1 MFPKV
6 LQKWVIF
13 RIPRA
18 RARARARGDKTG
30 FVLET
35 PINRP
40 CMESPRMTHFDHFL
54 NPI

>member
-18 RARARARGDKTG
+18 RARARARRQNG
-30 FVLET
+30 FCSRNT
-35 PINRP
+35 YKPAMYGIPQNDP
-40 CMESPRMTHFDHFL
+40 F
-54 NPI
+54 